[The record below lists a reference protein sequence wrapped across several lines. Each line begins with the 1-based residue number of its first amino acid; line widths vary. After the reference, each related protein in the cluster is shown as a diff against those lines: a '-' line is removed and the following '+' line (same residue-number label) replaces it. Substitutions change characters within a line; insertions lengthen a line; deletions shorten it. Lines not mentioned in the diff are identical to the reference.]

1 MTRSATTAIA
11 ELADECRRRTR
22 APAIGVAL
30 VPATGDPTVVVRG
43 ERIRGGGD
51 PVEAGDRWHIGSCMK
66 AMTAAA
72 TARFV
77 ERGRL
82 HWSTPVAELFEA
94 GTADPGWLRIPVA
107 DVLTHTAGVPA
118 NPTAAQLRAGL
129 TDPAPLT
136 LQRARLAE
144 HLLAAPPAG
153 PGRFRYSNLGY
164 VLAGAI
170 LERLTGSAFED
181 VLAAEV
187 LRPLGITSAGFGAP
201 GPGQPRGHR
210 ARRSVLGIGLG
221 RGPAIDPGN
230 ASLTHPPDNPPSLS
244 PAGRLH
250 LNLRDWSA
258 FVRTFLDVPGRLL
271 SDESLDRLTTPPRG
285 VATEQG
291 MGWWVPSRGPLRDRI
306 AYAQQGSNA
315 RWLATAVVSRDRSA
329 AVLVTCNDGRTRM
342 LSRTLRLATD
352 LLPAAP

>member
-1 MTRSATTAIA
+1 VTRSATTAIA
-11 ELADECRRRTR
+11 ELADECRRRTG

-30 VPATGDPTVVVRG
+30 VPATGEPTVVVRG

-51 PVEAGDRWHIGSCMK
+51 PVETGDRWHIGSCMK

-82 HWSTPVAELFEA
+82 HWSTPVAELFDA

-136 LQRARLAE
+136 LQRARLAQ
-144 HLLAAPPAG
+144 HVLAAPPAG

-164 VLAGAI
+164 VLAGAA
-170 LERLTGSAFED
+170 LERLAGSAFED

-221 RGPAIDPGN
+221 RGPAIDPGS
-230 ASLTHPPDNPPSLS
+230 ASGGGAPPPPPPPPAPPRPAGPAPAAAGAGPRPGHRPRQRLAHPPARQ
-244 PAGRLH
+244 PAEP
-250 LNLRDWSA
+250 
-258 FVRTFLDVPGRLL
+258 VPGR
-271 SDESLDRLTTPPRG
+271 
-285 VATEQG
+285 
-291 MGWWVPSRGPLRDRI
+291 
-306 AYAQQGSNA
+306 
-315 RWLATAVVSRDRSA
+315 
-329 AVLVTCNDGRTRM
+329 
-342 LSRTLRLATD
+342 
-352 LLPAAP
+352 PAAPEPARLVGLRPDLSRRARPAPERRVPRPAHHAPARRGHRAGDGLVGAGAGTAA